1 MSIWF
6 ITFVIAKTGYIVLY
20 SLFLNIL
27 LPRHFNPVCG
37 NKKATSVLTK
47 FFYYNAEV
55 VTWTDFLVCNCYRN
69 MLELL
74 PKRCT
79 TFKACMGGMER
90 SL

>member
-55 VTWTDFLVCNCYRN
+55 VT
-69 MLELL
+69 
-74 PKRCT
+74 
-79 TFKACMGGMER
+79 
-90 SL
+90 